1 MHMALFLQAEEE
13 MDVESLPL
21 CSEADLVNLGLPT
34 GPRLKIMG
42 HFGILRADGSST
54 SNHYRQAPPSPSSS
68 LHRGGGEVNSPSSSH
83 DDALYGLQNEVA
95 RLAEVVEALQRS
107 NNGISDALNRVE
119 MENAELRSGH
129 RELFERQA
137 RLAKR
142 HSKLHAS
149 VFSRKPTDK
158 EEEEVDE
165 EVYFETG
172 RFEIDDDD
180 EEEEEEALSEY
191 AEIGQGFGGN
201 HSVDNSAAANDLP
214 SRIEH
219 LEYEDEDTGRCEL
232 FFHSST
238 FLSRCLFG
246 GFAREHIFKS
256 LVFHACTPSSLIHVC
271 A

>member
-1 MHMALFLQAEEE
+1 
-13 MDVESLPL
+13 
-21 CSEADLVNLGLPT
+21 VNLGLPT

-129 RELFERQA
+129 RELLERQA

-158 EEEEVDE
+158 EEVDE
-165 EVYFETG
+165 EAYFETG
-172 RFEIDDDD
+172 RYEIDDDD
-180 EEEEEEALSEY
+180 EDEEES
-191 AEIGQGFGGN
+191 
-201 HSVDNSAAANDLP
+201 SPSAAPRSNSSITFCRSSRLSFP
-214 SRIEH
+214 SRS
-219 LEYEDEDTGRCEL
+219 LAAFSCA
-232 FFHSST
+232 HSS
-238 FLSRCLFG
+238 SR
-246 GFAREHIFKS
+246 
-256 LVFHACTPSSLIHVC
+256 ACTVVPRP
-271 A
+271 

>member
-1 MHMALFLQAEEE
+1 M
-13 MDVESLPL
+13 
-21 CSEADLVNLGLPT
+21 NLGLPT

-158 EEEEVDE
+158 EEVDE
-165 EVYFETG
+165 EAYFETG
-172 RFEIDDDD
+172 RYEIDDDD
-180 EEEEEEALSEY
+180 EDEEES
-191 AEIGQGFGGN
+191 
-201 HSVDNSAAANDLP
+201 SPSAAPRSNSSITFCRSSRLSFP
-214 SRIEH
+214 SRS
-219 LEYEDEDTGRCEL
+219 LAAFSCA
-232 FFHSST
+232 HSS
-238 FLSRCLFG
+238 SR
-246 GFAREHIFKS
+246 
-256 LVFHACTPSSLIHVC
+256 ACTVVPRP
-271 A
+271 

>member
-1 MHMALFLQAEEE
+1 M
-13 MDVESLPL
+13 
-21 CSEADLVNLGLPT
+21 NLGLPT

-129 RELFERQA
+129 RELLERQA

-158 EEEEVDE
+158 EEVDE
-165 EVYFETG
+165 EAYFETG
-172 RFEIDDDD
+172 RYEIDDDD
-180 EEEEEEALSEY
+180 EDEEES
-191 AEIGQGFGGN
+191 
-201 HSVDNSAAANDLP
+201 SPSAAPRSNSSITFCRSSRLSFP
-214 SRIEH
+214 SRS
-219 LEYEDEDTGRCEL
+219 LAAFSCA
-232 FFHSST
+232 HSS
-238 FLSRCLFG
+238 SR
-246 GFAREHIFKS
+246 
-256 LVFHACTPSSLIHVC
+256 ACTVVPRP
-271 A
+271 